1 MSVPS
6 ISEGYGDE
14 AAEIE
19 GVNLRVRYSEGEA
32 TVLASKLRA
41 LALHQRGV
49 TTDAPSFSS
58 RGV

>member
-32 TVLASKLRA
+32 TVLANSEHWLYTKE
-41 LALHQRGV
+41 V
-49 TTDAPSFSS
+49 
-58 RGV
+58 